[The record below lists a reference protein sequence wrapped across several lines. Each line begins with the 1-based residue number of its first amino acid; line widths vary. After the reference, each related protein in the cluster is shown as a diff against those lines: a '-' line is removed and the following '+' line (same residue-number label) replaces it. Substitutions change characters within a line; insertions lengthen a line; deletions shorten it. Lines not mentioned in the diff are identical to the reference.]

1 MRTLNPL
8 KQLAGQTA
16 TYGLSSIIG
25 RLLNYFLVPIYTR
38 VFTEATYG
46 VVTEMYA
53 YSAFFIV
60 LLISGME
67 TAFFRYSEKL
77 TTQKNSVFS
86 TAFLSVCF
94 FTLIFWGFSLSFNQ
108 PLSSMLRYSANP
120 EYLIYL
126 VLIIGLDALSA
137 VPFARLRAENK
148 AKKFAF
154 LKLFHIGLNIG
165 LNLWFFLPH
174 MAFIKEGSGFVAE
187 FAATYGTESPEVA
200 YVFISNLIASG
211 LTFLLLCPEIFKHK
225 LHFDTA
231 LWKTLIRY
239 GFPLLI
245 AGMAGISN
253 ETLDRILLKYL
264 LPQDIAM
271 AELGIYGAC
280 YKVSILIS
288 VFIQAFRYA
297 AEPFFFAQEKNTDA
311 RKTYASVMNYFVIII
326 GIIMMGILMYL
337 DVVIKFVGEEFRIGV
352 KVVPILLL
360 ANVFLGIF
368 YNLSVWYKLKNKTI
382 YGAALYSFGALITV
396 VLNIIWIPIYGYV
409 GSAWATLICY
419 AAMAVGSYF
428 IGRKIYPIP
437 YNIKKIF
444 LYIGSAIGLYLIST
458 QINFHSFSE
467 KMLVNSAFLILYL
480 LIIIFSE
487 RKRLTAKF

>member
-16 TYGLSSIIG
+16 IYGLSSIVG

-38 VFTEATYG
+38 VFAEATYG

-67 TAFFRYSEKL
+67 TAFFRYSEKYNTL
-77 TTQKNSVFS
+77 KNKVFS

-94 FTLIFWGFSLSFNQ
+94 FTFGFWILSLSFNQ
-108 PLSSMLRYSANP
+108 SLSSVLRYSANP

-126 VLIIGLDALSA
+126 VLIIGLDAMSA

-174 MAFIKEGSGFVAE
+174 MAFIKEGSGFITE
-187 FAATYGTESPEVA
+187 FAAAYGTESPEVA

-211 LTFLLLCPEIFKHK
+211 LTFLFLCPEIFKHK
-225 LHFDTA
+225 LHFDRA
-231 LWKTLIRY
+231 LWKTLMRY

-326 GIIMMGILMYL
+326 GLIMMGILMYL
-337 DVVIKFVGEEFRIGV
+337 DVVIKFVGEEFRVGV
-352 KVVPILLL
+352 TVVPILLL

-382 YGAALYSFGALITV
+382 YGAALYSFGALITI

-419 AAMAVGSYF
+419 ASMAIGSYF
-428 IGRKIYPIP
+428 IGKKVYPIP
-437 YNIKKIF
+437 YNIKKII
-444 LYIGSAIGLYLIST
+444 LYIGSAVGLYLIST
-458 QINFHSFSE
+458 RIDFHSFSE
-467 KMLVNSAFLILYL
+467 KMLVNTVFLIVYI
-480 LIIIFSE
+480 LIIIISE